1 MSLRFIT
8 TADTEI
14 LATAAAVRRL
24 PDDFPAV
31 RCANPGMTRDIDP
44 FLDHVLGDDARVVV
58 IRVLGGRRGWQ
69 GGVDRLAERCREQG
83 IALIAL
89 GGESRPDAEMTA
101 LSTAPSGAVAQVGE
115 YLNSG
120 DVDNVEQM
128 LRFLADTFL
137 LEGFGFE
144 GPAPVEEMGIY
155 VPGKGDVSIDEAL
168 EGRDPAAPVVGITF
182 YRSHRLTG
190 NTDFIDGLCEAIV
203 RQGGHPVPVWSY
215 TLRRGHADGRV
226 AALEVL
232 DGKVDALVT
241 TMLATGGANAGDA
254 VSDLSGAEG
263 GTEEQMHWDASAIEA
278 LGVPVVQALTVTMS
292 REQWDE
298 GDEGLRPIDAATQVA
313 IPEFDGR
320 IIGGP
325 ICFKEREEEGSPVG
339 TAVPRYVPDAERC
352 DRLAG
357 LVVRHAKLRTA
368 KAGQPAGADANTG
381 KKIAIVLTA
390 FPTKHARIGMAV
402 GLDTP
407 ASAIRLLHAL
417 KADGIAVDNIPADGD
432 ALMHE
437 LIEAGGHDPEFITEQ
452 HLIDAKLRISQADY
466 LSWYETL
473 PSDLTDSMV
482 EQWGQAP
489 GDRYLDPAT
498 GDLVVAGVEY
508 GDVVVLIQPPRGY
521 GDDQVGIYHDPELA
535 PAHHYMAAYRWLNAH
550 WGADAIVHL
559 GKHGTLEWT
568 PGKMLALSRSCAPDA
583 AQADMPLVYPFVVN
597 DPGEGAQAKRR
608 AHAVV
613 VDHLVPPMMRAESYD
628 ELADLEAL
636 MDEYARLEVLDPS
649 KLPGLGAEI
658 WKAIQ
663 AANLQED
670 LGIDADHAPDDAG
683 ELVEH
688 LDGYLCE
695 VKDVQIKDG
704 LHVLGAAPEG
714 PQLRGL
720 VAAIGRHGS
729 GAVPGLRRAVAA
741 AFGLDE
747 PALVANPGA
756 KVEADASAGLVAR
769 FPGTAY
775 RGSDLLD
782 RLEEAQHALLTALA
796 DADWD
801 AAQIPSITASTL
813 GENVQSA
820 QREGVE
826 SALRFAATGI
836 VPKLQQTT
844 DEMTNVLGALRG
856 KHVPAGPSGAPTR
869 GRFDVLPTGRNFYS
883 VDPRSLPSE
892 LSYETGTKLAEA
904 VLERHASDTGE
915 LPKMVGLVAWGTAAM
930 RTQGDDAAEVL
941 ALLGVKPT
949 WHPASR
955 RVTGLEVIPL
965 SELGRPRID
974 VTLRISGFFRDAFP
988 HLLALLDD
996 AVTLVAGLEHESDEQ
1011 NYVRANARAEA
1022 AHLADEL
1029 GESEAWRRAT
1039 TRIFGSKPGT
1049 YGAGLI
1055 QLLET
1060 RDWRDDADLAKVY
1073 EAWGGFAYGR
1083 GLDGIPAG
1091 EAMRA
1096 AFEKIDVAVKNVDSR
1111 EHDHLDSDDYYQY
1124 HGGMVATIRH
1134 LSGKE
1139 PAAYLGDSAD
1149 PEKVKVRT
1157 LAEETR
1163 RIFRA
1168 RVANPRWI
1176 GSMTRH
1182 GFKGAAELHA
1192 TVDYLFG
1199 YDATTDV
1206 ASDWMY
1212 ETITEKYLLD
1222 EDIAAFMDQANPWA
1236 ARGIAEKLLE
1246 AIERGMW
1253 KDPSDDMVDAIK
1265 QRYLALE
1272 DDLEAATA

>member
-1 MSLRFIT
+1 MLRFIT

-31 RCANPGMTRDIDP
+31 LCANPKGTRDIEP
-44 FLDHVLGDDARVVV
+44 FLDHVLADARVVV

-69 GGVDRLAERCREQG
+69 GGVDRLAERCREER
-83 IALIAL
+83 IVLIAL
-89 GGESRPDAEMTA
+89 GGESAPDAEMTA

-115 YLNSG
+115 YLSSG
-120 DVDNVEQM
+120 DVDNIEQL

-137 LEGFGFE
+137 LEGYGFE
-144 GPAPVEEMGIY
+144 EPKPVEKLGIY
-155 VPGKGDVSIDEAL
+155 LPGRGDVTLDEAL
-168 EGRDPAAPVVGITF
+168 EGRDPAKPVVGITF

-190 NTDFIDGLCEAIV
+190 NTDFIDGLCAAIE
-203 RQGGHPVPVWSY
+203 RAGGHPVPVWAY
-215 TLRRGHADGRV
+215 TMKRDHAGGQVPALDLLRGHV
-226 AALEVL
+226 NALI
-232 DGKVDALVT
+232 T
-241 TMLATGGANAGDA
+241 TMLATGGSNAGDA
-254 VSDLSGAEG
+254 AGDVAAADG
-263 GTEEQMHWDASAIEA
+263 GHEEQMHWDSSALES
-278 LGVPVVQALTVTMS
+278 LDVPVIQALCVTMS
-292 REQWDE
+292 RERWAE
-298 GDEGLRPIDAATQVA
+298 GGEGLLPIDAATQVA

-325 ICFKEREEEGSPVG
+325 ICFKEMDAEDSPVG
-339 TAVPRYVPDAERC
+339 TAVPKYVPDTERC

-357 LVVRHAKLRTA
+357 LVVRHANLRTA
-368 KAGQPAGADANTG
+368 ERR
-381 KKIAIVLTA
+381 KIAVVLTA

-407 ASAIRLLHAL
+407 ASAIGLLHRL
-417 KADGIAVDNIPADGD
+417 KADGIAVENIPADGD

-437 LIEAGGHDPEFITEQ
+437 LIAAGGHDPEFLTDQ
-452 HLIDAKLRISQADY
+452 LLADAPLRISVDDY
-466 LSWYETL
+466 LSWYESL
-473 PSDLTDSMV
+473 PDELTDDMV
-482 EQWGQAP
+482 DKWGEAP
-489 GDRYLDPAT
+489 GDRYLDTSETASPA
-498 GDLVVAGVEY
+498 GDLIVAGVEY

-550 WGADAIVHL
+550 WKADAIVHL
-559 GKHGTLEWT
+559 GKHGTLEWL
-568 PGKMLALSRSCAPDA
+568 PGKMLALGESCAPDA
-583 AQADMPLVYPFVVN
+583 ALADMPLVYPFVVN

-663 AANLQED
+663 AANLHED
-670 LGIDADHAPDDAG
+670 LGLDAGAAPDDAG
-683 ELVEH
+683 TLVEH

-704 LHVLGAAPEG
+704 LHVLGVVPEG
-714 PQLRGL
+714 PHLRGL

-729 GAVPGLRRAVAA
+729 GDVPGLRRAVGR

-747 PALVANPGA
+747 EALVAAPGV
-756 KVEADASAGLVAR
+756 KVSEADGAALLAR

-775 RGSDLLD
+775 RGSDLID
-782 RLEEAQHALLTALA
+782 RLEEAQHALLTGLSEH
-796 DADWD
+796 DWD
-801 AAQIPSITASTL
+801 
-813 GENVQSA
+813 VDRSA
-820 QREGVE
+820 ELCRSVLGVE
-826 SALRFAATGI
+826 DAGVVSALRFAAGQI
-836 VPKLQQTT
+836 VPKLKRTT

-856 KHVPAGPSGAPTR
+856 HHVPAGPSGAPTR

-883 VDPRSLPSE
+883 VDPRALPSQ
-892 LSYETGTKLAEA
+892 LSYETGEKLADA
-904 VLERHASDTGE
+904 VLERYTADTGE
-915 LPKMVGLVAWGTAAM
+915 LPEMVGLVAWGTAAM

-941 ALLGVKPT
+941 ALLGVRPT

-955 RVTGLEVIPL
+955 RVTGLEVVPL
-965 SELGRPRID
+965 DELGRPRID

-988 HLLALLDD
+988 HLLGLLDD
-996 AVTLVAGLEHESDEQ
+996 AVTMVAALDESDEQ
-1011 NYVRANARAEA
+1011 NFVAKHARAEA
-1022 AHLADEL
+1022 AKLSSSLE
-1029 GESEAWRRAT
+1029 ESVAWRRAT

-1060 RDWRDDADLAKVY
+1060 RDWRDDKDLAAVY

-1083 GLDGIPAG
+1083 GLGGVAAG
-1091 EAMRA
+1091 DAMRSC
-1096 AFEKIDVAVKNVDSR
+1096 FEQIDVAVKNVDSR

-1124 HGGMVATIRH
+1124 HGGMIATIRA
-1134 LSGKE
+1134 LSGEE
-1139 PAAYLGDSAD
+1139 PAAYLGDSSD
-1149 PEKVKVRT
+1149 PAKVKVRT
-1157 LAEETR
+1157 LSEETR

-1168 RVANPRWI
+1168 RVANPAWI
-1176 GSMTRH
+1176 GSMVRH
-1182 GFKGAAELHA
+1182 GFKGAAELAA

-1212 ETITEKYLLD
+1212 DTVAEKYLLD

-1236 ARGIAEKLLE
+1236 ARSIAEKLLE
-1246 AIERGMW
+1246 AADRGLW
-1253 KDPSDDMVDAIK
+1253 AEPSAEMISDIK
-1265 QRYLALE
+1265 ARYLALE
-1272 DDLEAATA
+1272 DELEAATA